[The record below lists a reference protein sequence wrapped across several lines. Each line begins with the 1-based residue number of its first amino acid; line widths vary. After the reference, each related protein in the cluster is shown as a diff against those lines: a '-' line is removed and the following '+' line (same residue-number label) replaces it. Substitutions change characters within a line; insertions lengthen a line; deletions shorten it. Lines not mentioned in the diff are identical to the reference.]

1 MGVECNSLP
10 KIYSKGMLNSMI
22 LQIKE
27 LNTDRRIF
35 TLLNQSVLVL
45 IGIFIFFNSFPHTTA
60 IKEICLYL
68 SLSIVLLLIFF
79 KETDFS
85 FKTPLSIPF
94 AIFVVWA
101 FIGIFFALDKGNS
114 IHDFRAHLLKY
125 LVLYYLLVN
134 FFNTKKRFEI
144 LSWIIIISAAVFSVG
159 AMIYFYLILGYPI
172 STRLGLTFLELSVN
186 YIGFVTLFAILLSLH
201 YIPRETNL
209 CRKIILIGCFL
220 GISIAT
226 LLTQSRGT
234 LIAAIFAFIV
244 LFPRN
249 KKTMIVLFVLFL
261 IGVGTTPGLKNRV
274 DLTTISHDLRIGIN
288 LTTYEVIKDYP
299 IMGIGFGMETYG
311 NRNLL
316 DLEKYNA
323 RIFPKYQQQVIIT
336 ATHNSL
342 MDITVRTGLVGI
354 ALYTYILLTFVWMW
368 WRIIR
373 YGKDDY
379 IKDSGL
385 CIMAAFVGI
394 FIQGIFADGMFGPQ
408 VIVLYAIFAMMT
420 ILWHL
425 NKVDSL

>member
-35 TLLNQSVLVL
+35 TLLNQSVPVL

-60 IKEICLYL
+60 VKEICFYL

-85 FKTPLSIPF
+85 LKTPLSIPF
-94 AIFVVWA
+94 AIFVVWT

-114 IHDFRAHLLKY
+114 IHDFYAHLLKY
-125 LVLYYLLVN
+125 LVFYYLLVN

-144 LSWIIIISAAVFSVG
+144 LSWVIIISVAVFSVG
-159 AMIYFYLILGYPI
+159 AMIYFYLILGYPM
-172 STRLGLTFLELSVN
+172 STRLGLTFLELHVD
-186 YIGFVTLFAILLSLH
+186 YIGFITLFAILLSLH
-201 YIPRETNL
+201 YISRETNL
-209 CRKIILIGCFL
+209 YGKIVLIGCLL
-220 GISIAT
+220 GTSMAT

-234 LIAAIFAFIV
+234 LIAAIFASIV
-244 LFPRN
+244 LLPKN
-249 KKTMIVLFVLFL
+249 KKTMIAFLVLFL
-261 IGVGTTPGLKNRV
+261 IGVGITPGLENRLA
-274 DLTTISHDLRIGIN
+274 LTNILSAPRIGIN
-288 LTTYEVIKDYP
+288 FTTYEVIKSYP
-299 IMGIGFGMETYG
+299 IIGIGFGMETYG
-311 NRNLL
+311 NKKLL
-316 DLEKYNA
+316 DLKEYNA
-323 RIFPKYQQQVIIT
+323 RIPSNYRQKGIIT
-336 ATHNSL
+336 APHNVL
-342 MDITVRTGLVGI
+342 FDITVRTGLVGL
-354 ALYTYILLTFVWMW
+354 ALYIYILFTFVWMW

-373 YGKDDY
+373 YGKDDF

-385 CIMAAFVGI
+385 CIMAGFVGI

-408 VIVLYAIFAMMT
+408 AIVLYTIFAMMT

-425 NKVDSL
+425 NEADSL